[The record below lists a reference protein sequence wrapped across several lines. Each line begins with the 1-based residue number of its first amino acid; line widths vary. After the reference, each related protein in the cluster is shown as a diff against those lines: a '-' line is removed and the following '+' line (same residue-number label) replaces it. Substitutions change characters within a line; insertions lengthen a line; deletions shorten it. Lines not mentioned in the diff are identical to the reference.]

1 MDRDVVEKP
10 LPLERDAWLAV
21 GDAVAVRI
29 WDAITGEL
37 LAEQPATVYVELDW

>member
-1 MDRDVVEKP
+1 MWWKSRCHWSGM
-10 LPLERDAWLAV
+10 LRLAV
-21 GDAVAVRI
+21 GDAIAVRI